1 MRPSGDRR
9 GLFGS
14 KHRRRRVQKR
24 RGEMRFFRLIAITVL
39 LLAFVVMG
47 VACTGAK
54 GEKGDQ
60 GADGVGIQSIA
71 NNTDGTLTIYLTNGQ
86 SYTTGDLRGPQG
98 EKGATG
104 AAGAKGDT
112 GVGLS
117 PSYATVDTWETT
129 YDNLTS
135 ANLPT
140 VGPSVTVT
148 IGSSGSA
155 LVTLATGIQAYTNCF
170 GYMGFAVSGATNRAM
185 NSSQKVGGGNAA
197 AMTTLQSGATYMV
210 TGLNPGVTTFTA
222 KYDAVIFYVGGYVA
236 FYYRSIIVQPL

>member
-1 MRPSGDRR
+1 MVAYNLRR
-9 GLFGS
+9 S
-14 KHRRRRVQKR
+14 IHTR
-24 RGEMRFFRLIAITVL
+24 RGEMRFFRLMAITVL
-39 LLAFVVMG
+39 LLACVVLG
-47 VACTGAK
+47 SACAGAEGEQ
-54 GEKGDQ
+54 GEK

-86 SYTTGDLRGPQG
+86 SYTTGNLKGAQGEIGPQGQQGAQGTQG
-98 EKGATG
+98 EKGD
-104 AAGAKGDT
+104 KGDP

-155 LVTLATGIQAYTNCF
+155 LVTLATGLQASSNCF
-170 GYMGFAVSGATNRAM
+170 GYMGFAVSGTTNRTM
-185 NSSQKVGGGNAA
+185 NYSQKVGGGNAA
-197 AMTTLQSGATYMV
+197 AAITLQTGGTYMV

-222 KYDAVIFYVGGYVA
+222 QYEAVMFDVGGYVS

>member
-1 MRPSGDRR
+1 
-9 GLFGS
+9 
-14 KHRRRRVQKR
+14 
-24 RGEMRFFRLIAITVL
+24 MRFFRLMAITVL
-39 LLAFVVMG
+39 LLACVVMG
-47 VACTGAK
+47 AACTGAK
-54 GEKGDQ
+54 GEKGDE
-60 GADGVGIQSIA
+60 GADGVGIQSMA

-86 SYTTGDLRGPQG
+86 SYTTGSLRGPQG
-98 EKGATG
+98 EKGDTGATGAAGAKGDTGATG

-155 LVTLATGIQAYTNCF
+155 LVTLAAGIQAYSNCF
-170 GYMGFAVSGATNRAM
+170 GYMGFAVSGATNRGM

-222 KYDAVIFYVGGYVA
+222 EYDAVIFYVGGYVA

>member
-1 MRPSGDRR
+1 
-9 GLFGS
+9 
-14 KHRRRRVQKR
+14 
-24 RGEMRFFRLIAITVL
+24 MRFFRLIAITVL
-39 LLAFVVMG
+39 LLAFVAMG

-98 EKGATG
+98 EKGATGAAGAKGDTGATG